1 MLHQEGILQS
11 DEYRLLADGYL
22 FLRRLDHRLRL
33 ERDQS
38 IDAFEAN
45 PERPESVARA
55 LGYNGAKKQAR
66 GVRTQPGE
74 KLLVDYQQWRE
85 RIRACY
91 ERFFSL
97 AHAKDRT
104 EESTVSRG

>member
-1 MLHQEGILQS
+1 MQS

-45 PERPESVARA
+45 PERLESVARA

-66 GVRTQPGE
+66 GVRTRPGE

-85 RIRACY
+85 RIRGCY

-97 AHAKDRT
+97 AYANDRT
-104 EESTVSRG
+104 EESIISRG